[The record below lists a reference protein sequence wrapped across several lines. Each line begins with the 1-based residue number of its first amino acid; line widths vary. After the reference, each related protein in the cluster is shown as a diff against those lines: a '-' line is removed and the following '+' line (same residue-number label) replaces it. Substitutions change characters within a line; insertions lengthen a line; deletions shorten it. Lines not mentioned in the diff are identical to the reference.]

1 MCSCSVDYFETPV
14 QESRIRSRNMG
25 KGKDN
30 ETQVSF
36 LSHSIVC
43 NMINDKWWKLEIIFG
58 RTWAWNSARAK
69 RRTDTK
75 RACPHGQTQWRPA
88 VWKWS
93 SCSATVIAVPSPY
106 DYHGMSIYI
115 YIYIILYYNTSRT
128 KLAWEIFSGAMVQ
141 DQQAFS
147 TAKQWRRFPWNVH
160 KGLTCHRVVT
170 VCCYP
175 NWVGQAR
182 RAAEDCFVAGRGVRV
197 SLDFGCS
204 WRCCKALTIQDDT
217 RCRNMLQ
224 ESPNFLA
231 PGLPLGR
238 CGIAHE
244 AKQRVEL
251 RGLNIKTYVLVSLST
266 CPLPART
273 EQQTHSANKGGKVG
287 FA

>member
-1 MCSCSVDYFETPV
+1 MFIFWPHLTGLHLTLMCSCSVDYFGTPA
-14 QESRIRSRNMG
+14 QESHIRSRNMK

-43 NMINDKWWKLEIIFG
+43 NMINDTWWKLEIIFG

-115 YIYIILYYNTSRT
+115 YLYYNTSRT

-147 TAKQWRRFPWNVH
+147 TAKQWRLWFPWKVH

-182 RAAEDCFVAGRGVRV
+182 RAAEDCFVAGRGFRV
-197 SLDFGCS
+197 SRLWLLLAMLQS
-204 WRCCKALTIQDDT
+204 ANDT
-217 RCRNMLQ
+217 RWHKMSQHVARKPQLFSTRFAFGQ
-224 ESPNFLA
+224 
-231 PGLPLGR
+231 
-238 CGIAHE
+238 
-244 AKQRVEL
+244 
-251 RGLNIKTYVLVSLST
+251 VLSRSWGQAAGGAT
-266 CPLPART
+266 RT
-273 EQQTHSANKGGKVG
+273 
-287 FA
+287 